1 MRQKNRNRPDE
12 EAMKS
17 MVTMLH
23 EYEMSRIPEKEDL
36 KERYQLSDLFYHNMG
51 KIIEKQEKK
60 AHRRSVKRGCIAA
73 AAVVAV
79 LFSIANP
86 QVIAQGAEWMVYWF
100 KDRVSFQF
108 KEDTDVNWVPRYEFG
123 YVPEGFEKVMD
134 DYAQG
139 GGYILYESDGESWFD
154 LDYGVIDGGLVVDS
168 ENKDYL
174 ILNGS
179 HGEKI
184 HYLRAQIPG
193 EDSSMTWVSEDET
206 TKFNL
211 MGNLSEE
218 EMFKMQ
224 ENIRISEEK

>member
-1 MRQKNRNRPDE
+1 MSYTDKKRQEE
-12 EAMKS
+12 EALKS
-17 MVTMLH
+17 MVTLLH
-23 EYEMSRIPEKEDL
+23 QYEISQIPEKEDL
-36 KERYQLSDLFYHNMG
+36 KERYQLSDIFYHNMD

-60 AHRRSVKRGCIAA
+60 ARRRSVRRGCTAA
-73 AAVVAV
+73 AAVAAV
-79 LFSIANP
+79 LFSLANP
-86 QVIAQGAEWMVYWF
+86 QMVAQGAEWMVYWF

-108 KEDTDVNWVPRYEFG
+108 KVDTDVNWVPRYEFG

-134 DYAQG
+134 DYEQG
-139 GGYILYESDGESWFD
+139 GGYILYESGGAPWFD

-168 ENKDYL
+168 ENKEYL
-174 ILNGS
+174 VLTGS

-218 EMFKMQ
+218 EMFKIQ
-224 ENIRISEEK
+224 ENIRIAEEK

>member
-1 MRQKNRNRPDE
+1 MRQKNKNSQEE

-17 MVTMLH
+17 MVTLFH
-23 EYEMSRIPEKEDL
+23 EYEMSRIPENEEL
-36 KERYQLSDLFYHNMG
+36 KERYQLSDLFYHNMEN
-51 KIIEKQEKK
+51 IIGRQEKK
-60 AHRRSVKRGCIAA
+60 ERRRSMRRGWAAA
-73 AAVVAV
+73 AAVAV
-79 LFSIANP
+79 ILFGVANP

-139 GGYILYESDGESWFD
+139 GGYILYESGGEPWFD
-154 LDYGVIDGGLVVDS
+154 LAYGVIDGSLNVDS
-168 ENKDYL
+168 ENKDYI
-174 ILNGS
+174 ILTGS
-179 HGEKI
+179 NGEKI

-193 EDSSMTWVSEDET
+193 EDSSLTWISEDET

-218 EMFKMQ
+218 ELFKIQ
-224 ENIRISEEK
+224 ENIQIVDEK

>member
-1 MRQKNRNRPDE
+1 MSYTDKNRQEE

-17 MVTMLH
+17 MATLLH
-23 EYEMSRIPEKEDL
+23 QYEMSRIPEKEDL
-36 KERYQLSDLFYHNMG
+36 KERCQLSDIFYHNMD

-60 AHRRSVKRGCIAA
+60 VRRRSIRRGCTAAAA
-73 AAVVAV
+73 AAVIFLGVV
-79 LFSIANP
+79 NP

-100 KDRVSFQF
+100 KDTVSFQF

-134 DYAQG
+134 DYEQG
-139 GGYILYESDGESWFD
+139 GGYILYESGGEPWFD
-154 LDYGVIDGGLVVDS
+154 LDYGIIDGGLVVDS
-168 ENKDYL
+168 ENKDYI
-174 ILNGS
+174 ILTGS

-224 ENIRISEEK
+224 ENIRIAEEK